1 MPISSNRRQRII
13 NFATPK
19 VADLVVVERIDAS
32 KNLSSADAADAAADE
47 DGNFGAAHPDATK
60 FPNFKLSLIK
70 DGQDEQGQ
78 FQLWYYVKD
87 RANQDDY
94 NWEFQAAGASNPH
107 YDTVVRTYVLA
118 RFGSGAGGGLV
129 EGEEFAGIHVFDED
143 LPLLTSSMPTSTFDP
158 FGDGLGG
165 NDPDESYIL
174 FEKKQVR
181 SGDETLDSLFV
192 VEQRVYVKRVPMWR
206 VDTDPEFPAYD
217 SLVTKETLWYVGENP
232 KASVTFATNE
242 TLVTPTAVLTTP
254 ALFANADAEIPVQT
268 SMFPGGERP
277 DGSALPTNTNFWGV
291 DEHGIMRE
299 GKQLTDNWYA
309 IIEKQ
314 VVAAVGELS
323 NITTHQNYSWP
334 AVLDGTTTSMT
345 SEELSNTGGT
355 EAGAAGDNKGGIVI
369 HSWERQTGGHDTV
382 ATPIF
387 KRQSWSGPTQMS
399 IQRTWQKT
407 PFTIPKVK
415 PMLPEPVNFVTPIFT
430 LKVGACLH
438 TRIHVYATSGTDH
451 EVYEYAGAAFTFDRT
466 NYEDWPTSLVVSDTQ
481 TSFRGGYLREITTAY
496 HPDVSNV
503 DP

>member
-32 KNLSSADAADAAADE
+32 KNLSSADAADNTAY
-47 DGNFGAAHPDATK
+47 GSAHPDTTK
-60 FPNFKLSLIK
+60 FPDFKLSLIK

-107 YDTVVRTYVLA
+107 YDTVVRTYVLP
-118 RFGSGAGGGLV
+118 RFGSGTDGALGVGQTGGT
-129 EGEEFAGIHVFDED
+129 HVFDED

-232 KASVTFATNE
+232 KASVTFASNE
-242 TLVTPTAVLTTP
+242 TLVDVVGPDALSKTP

-268 SMFPGGERP
+268 SIFPGGERP
-277 DGSALPTNTNFWGV
+277 DGSALPEKTNFWGV

-323 NITTHQNYSWP
+323 NITTHQNFGWP
-334 AVLDGTTTSMT
+334 AVLDGTTTEMT
-345 SEELSNTGGT
+345 TPELKATGGT

-399 IQRTWQKT
+399 IQRTWQKI

-481 TSFRGGYLREITTAY
+481 TSFRGGYLRETTTAY

-503 DP
+503 G